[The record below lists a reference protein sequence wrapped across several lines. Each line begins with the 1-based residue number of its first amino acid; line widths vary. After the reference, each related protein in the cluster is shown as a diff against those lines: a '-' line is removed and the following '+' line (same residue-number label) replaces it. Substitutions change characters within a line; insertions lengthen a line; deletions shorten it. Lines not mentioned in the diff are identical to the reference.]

1 MNPEYK
7 LDLMML
13 LEKIMQQTETEN
25 PRAIVYMLFVA
36 IELIAKNETMPSI
49 EIQKM
54 ALEVNRAVRG
64 LNQL

>member
-13 LEKIMQQTETEN
+13 LEKIMQQTKTEN

-64 LNQL
+64 LNRK

>member
-13 LEKIMQQTETEN
+13 LEKIMRQTETEN